1 VNKEILAA
9 GLIAGLAASGAIW
22 FQDRNLHQ
30 EPKIVTVRVPV
41 EVEKRVE
48 VPVEKRVE
56 VPVEKR
62 VEVPYIVQVPVPVP
76 SKPKIIVV
84 PAPAPKPQL
93 EGPAT
98 VYHPSV
104 CMPWGLE
111 IDQETGATV
120 GRCRR

>member
-9 GLIAGLAASGAIW
+9 ALVAGLVASGGMWLAG
-22 FQDRNLHQ
+22 RATHQ
-30 EPKIVTVRVPV
+30 EPKIVTIRVPV
-41 EVEKRVE
+41 QIEKRVE

-62 VEVPYIVQVPVPVP
+62 VEVPVIIPVPVP
-76 SKPKIIVV
+76 SKPKVIKV
-84 PAPAPKPQL
+84 PAPAPKPEL

-104 CMPWGLE
+104 CMPWGAE
-111 IDQETGATV
+111 VDQETGATI
-120 GRCRR
+120 GRCHR